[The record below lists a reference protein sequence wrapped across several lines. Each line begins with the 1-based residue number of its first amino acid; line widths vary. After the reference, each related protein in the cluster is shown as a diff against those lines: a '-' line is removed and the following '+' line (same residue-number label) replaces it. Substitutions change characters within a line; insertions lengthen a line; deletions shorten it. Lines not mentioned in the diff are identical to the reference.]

1 MTYEKILEDIFN
13 RFPVYQQVGG
23 VALKPGLGNIEA
35 IDERLGRPHS
45 KFRTIHVAG
54 TNGKGSVAHSLA
66 SILQN
71 AGYVTGLFTSP
82 HLVDFRERIRVDGC
96 MIPKECVVE
105 FMDRNDMF
113 LRGLSP
119 SFFEITTAMAFD
131 YFERVGVDV
140 AVVEV
145 GLGGRLDSTNI
156 ITPDLS
162 VITNIGL
169 EHTQYLG
176 DTMGKIAAEKAGIIK
191 AGVPVVVGERHPETD
206 PVFEAKARTEN
217 SELTFAEDTI
227 KISRHSVRNGM
238 LEATVERPE
247 GGTGKTYKFSLTGLC
262 QTRNLSTILAAT
274 DALRKRGYDITELD
288 IAEGLADVQGQT
300 GLMGRWQKIGSR
312 PDVIVDTGHN
322 AHGVRLLAKQL
333 EQQLSDYL
341 HLHVVWGMCNDKNPE
356 AVLSMLP
363 RSARYYFTQANIRRA
378 VPASELYEMGLRLGL
393 DCHFYP
399 TVSQAMNRALRR
411 AEGGDLIFVG
421 GSNFVVGEVIERF
434 YEENRPKLLR

>member
-1 MTYEKILEDIFN
+1 MTYEKILEDIYN

-23 VALKPGLGNIEA
+23 VALKPGLGNIER
-35 IDERLGRPHS
+35 IDERLGHPHR
-45 KFRTIHVAG
+45 KFKTIHVAG
-54 TNGKGSVAHSLA
+54 TNGKGSVSHTLA
-66 SILQN
+66 AILQS

-96 MIPKECVVE
+96 MIPKECVVD

-113 LRGLSP
+113 LNELEP

-140 AVVEV
+140 AVIEV

-176 DTMGKIAAEKAGIIK
+176 DTLAKIAAEKAGIIK

-206 PVFEAKARTEN
+206 PVFSSKAQQMGAEIV
-217 SELTFAEDTI
+217 FAEDVA
-227 KISRHSVRNGM
+227 KM
-238 LEATVERPE
+238 LTHKEE
-247 GGTGKTYKFSLTGLC
+247 GGQMVAQVQHAGQQQPREHRFSLTGLC
-262 QTRNLSTILAAT
+262 QTRNMLTVLAAT
-274 DALRKRGYDITELD
+274 EALKKLGYDITELD
-288 IAEGLADVQGQT
+288 IRDGMADVQGLT

-322 AHGVRLLAKQL
+322 AHGVKLLAEQL
-333 EQQLSDYL
+333 EGEFSK
-341 HLHVVWGMCNDKNPE
+341 HIHVHVVWGMCNDKEPE
-356 AVLSMLP
+356 KVLALLP
-363 RSARYYFTQANIRRA
+363 RGARYYFTQANVRRA
-378 VPASELYEMGLRLGL
+378 TPASELYEIGLRLGL
-393 DCHFYP
+393 NCHFYP
-399 TVSQAMNRALRR
+399 TVSQAMNRARR
-411 AEGGDLIFVG
+411 YAEPADLIFVG
-421 GSNFVVGEVIERF
+421 GSNFVVAEVLDKDS
-434 YEENRPKLLR
+434 NS

>member
-35 IDERLGRPHS
+35 IDNRLGRPHR
-45 KFRTIHVAG
+45 KFKTIHVGG

-66 SILQN
+66 AILQS

-96 MIPKECVVE
+96 MIPKDCVVD

-140 AVVEV
+140 AVIEV

-176 DTMGKIAAEKAGIIK
+176 DTLGKIASEKAGIIK
-191 AGVPVVVGERHPETD
+191 SGVAVVIGERHPETD
-206 PVFEAKARTEN
+206 PVFVSKAHTEN
-217 SELTFAEDTI
+217 SELTFAEDAVRIT
-227 KISRHSVRNGM
+227 RHCVRNGM
-238 LEATVERPE
+238 MEATVERE
-247 GGTGKTYKFSLTGLC
+247 AGGAEKTYKFSLTGLC
-262 QTRNLSTILAAT
+262 QTHNLATILAAT
-274 DALRKRGYDITELD
+274 DALKQRGYDITELD
-288 IAEGLADVQGQT
+288 IAEGLSDVQGLT

-312 PDVIVDTGHN
+312 PDMIVDTGHN
-322 AHGVRLLAKQL
+322 AHGVRLLAEQL
-333 EQQLSDYL
+333 EQQLSNYL
-341 HLHVVWGMCNDKNPE
+341 HLHVVWGMCNDKSPE
-356 AVLSMLP
+356 TVLSMLP

-378 VPASELYEMGLRLGL
+378 VPASELYEMGQRLGL

-399 TVSQAMNRALRR
+399 TVPQAVNRAMRR

-421 GSNFVVGEVIERF
+421 GSNFVVGEVLEKF
-434 YEENRPKLLR
+434 S

>member
-1 MTYEKILEDIFN
+1 MTYEKILEDIYN

-23 VALKPGLGNIEA
+23 VALKPGLGNIER
-35 IDERLGRPHS
+35 IDERLGHPHR
-45 KFRTIHVAG
+45 KFKTIHVAG
-54 TNGKGSVAHSLA
+54 TNGKGSVSHTLA
-66 SILQN
+66 AILQS

-96 MIPKECVVE
+96 MIPKECVVD

-113 LRGLSP
+113 LNELEP

-140 AVVEV
+140 AVIEV

-176 DTMGKIAAEKAGIIK
+176 DTLAKIAAEKAGIIK

-206 PVFEAKARTEN
+206 PVFSSKAQQMGAEIV
-217 SELTFAEDTI
+217 FAEDVA
-227 KISRHSVRNGM
+227 KM
-238 LEATVERPE
+238 LTHKEE
-247 GGTGKTYKFSLTGLC
+247 GGQMVAQVQHAGQQQPREHRFSLTGLC
-262 QTRNLSTILAAT
+262 QTRNMLTVLAAT
-274 DALRKRGYDITELD
+274 ETLKKLGYDITELD
-288 IAEGLADVQGQT
+288 IRDGMADVQGLT

-322 AHGVRLLAKQL
+322 AHGVKLLAEQL
-333 EQQLSDYL
+333 EGEFSK
-341 HLHVVWGMCNDKNPE
+341 HIHVHVVWGMCNDKEPE
-356 AVLSMLP
+356 KVLALLP
-363 RSARYYFTQANIRRA
+363 RGARYYFTQANVRRA
-378 VPASELYEMGLRLGL
+378 TPASELYEIGLRLGL
-393 DCHFYP
+393 NCHFYP
-399 TVSQAMNRALRR
+399 TVSQAMNRARR
-411 AEGGDLIFVG
+411 YAEPADLIFVG
-421 GSNFVVGEVIERF
+421 GSNFVVAEVLDKDS
-434 YEENRPKLLR
+434 NS

>member
-1 MTYEKILEDIFN
+1 MTYEKILEDIYN

-23 VALKPGLGNIEA
+23 VALKPGLGNIER
-35 IDERLGRPHS
+35 IDERLGHPHR
-45 KFRTIHVAG
+45 KFKQKTT
-54 TNGKGSVAHSLA
+54 TNGKGSVSHTLA
-66 SILQN
+66 AILQS

-96 MIPKECVVE
+96 MIPKECVVD

-113 LRGLSP
+113 LNELEP

-140 AVVEV
+140 AVIEV

-176 DTMGKIAAEKAGIIK
+176 DTLAKIAAEKAGIIK

-206 PVFEAKARTEN
+206 PVFSSKAQQMGAEIV
-217 SELTFAEDTI
+217 FAEDVA
-227 KISRHSVRNGM
+227 KM
-238 LEATVERPE
+238 LTHKEE
-247 GGTGKTYKFSLTGLC
+247 GGQMVAQVQHAGQQQPREHRFSLTGLC
-262 QTRNLSTILAAT
+262 QTRNMLTVLAAT
-274 DALRKRGYDITELD
+274 EALKKLGYDITELD
-288 IAEGLADVQGQT
+288 IRDGMADVQGLT

-322 AHGVRLLAKQL
+322 AHGVKLLAEQL
-333 EQQLSDYL
+333 EGEFSK
-341 HLHVVWGMCNDKNPE
+341 HIHVHVVWGMCNDKEPE
-356 AVLSMLP
+356 KVLALLP
-363 RSARYYFTQANIRRA
+363 RGARYYFTQANVRRA
-378 VPASELYEMGLRLGL
+378 TPASELYEIGLRLGL
-393 DCHFYP
+393 NCHFYP
-399 TVSQAMNRALRR
+399 TVSQAMNRARR
-411 AEGGDLIFVG
+411 YAEPADLIFVG
-421 GSNFVVGEVIERF
+421 GSNFVVAEVLDKDS
-434 YEENRPKLLR
+434 NS